1 MKRRFFNYLIPALFG
16 VLITTTSCGDSSQA
30 QEGQAQQPQQLPVI
44 TIPQQT
50 VTGYSSYP
58 ASIEGIVNSGV
69 RAKIQGYISNVLVD
83 EGQKVSKGQV
93 LFKLETQ
100 SLSQD
105 ANAARAN
112 VNAAQVEV
120 DKLKPLVEKNII
132 SNVQLETAKAQLQ
145 QAQSAYESIAANISY
160 GTVKSPVD
168 GYVGAIPYREGTLV
182 GPSDSTPLTTVSDIE
197 KVYAFFSMN
206 ESEYLD
212 FIQNTEGASLQE
224 KVDNFPQVTLELANG
239 KEYDQK
245 GKIQTVTG
253 QVDPTTG
260 TVSFRAVFENP
271 NQLITNGNSGT
282 LKIPIVYSDVAVVPQ
297 NSTFEQQGKIIT
309 YKVNSENKTVT
320 SEITTKATVG
330 NLYIVDS
337 GLQAGDKI
345 IAKGA
350 NKIRAGVSIQPQEVP
365 FDSIAK
371 PVKQLFQ

>member
-1 MKRRFFNYLIPALFG
+1 
-16 VLITTTSCGDSSQA
+16 
-30 QEGQAQQPQQLPVI
+30 
-44 TIPQQT
+44 
-50 VTGYSSYP
+50 
-58 ASIEGIVNSGV
+58 
-69 RAKIQGYISNVLVD
+69 
-83 EGQKVSKGQV
+83 
-93 LFKLETQ
+93 
-100 SLSQD
+100 
-105 ANAARAN
+105 
-112 VNAAQVEV
+112 
-120 DKLKPLVEKNII
+120 
-132 SNVQLETAKAQLQ
+132 
-145 QAQSAYESIAANISY
+145 
-160 GTVKSPVD
+160 
-168 GYVGAIPYREGTLV
+168 
-182 GPSDSTPLTTVSDIE
+182 
-197 KVYAFFSMN
+197 MN

-224 KVDNFPQVTLELANG
+224 KVNNFPQVTLELANG

-260 TVSFRAVFENP
+260 TVSFRAIFDNP

-309 YKVNSENKTVT
+309 YKVSSENKTVT

-350 NKIRAGVSIQPQEVP
+350 NKVRAGMTIQPQEVP